1 MVEDESI
8 GEAENFAN
16 IELNK
21 ISEWATYNKIKF
33 NERKSK
39 VMLMTRRKRKERKEI
54 AIYLNNRQIPQVQT
68 LKYLGM
74 IFDRKLTFK
83 EHTNYVTN
91 KCMKLIFTLA
101 ISAKLNWGLNHKA
114 LKTICLGGILPL
126 LLYGA
131 PVWVKAMTL
140 KSYNGKII
148 RIQRITN
155 IKIAK
160 AFRTVLNEAL
170 CVLTELTPIAIK
182 TEEMAKLYQLT
193 IGSPIK
199 NVIVDNDMEVKH

>member
-1 MVEDESI
+1 MEKRITKGCPQGSCCGPGLWKIQYNPILNLRYTKRTKIIAFADDLVLMVEAESI

-21 ISEWATYNKIKF
+21 IEKWATENKIKF
-33 NERKSK
+33 NEKSK

-91 KCMKLIFTLA
+91 KCIKLILRW
-101 ISAKLNWGLNHKA
+101 LNQQN
-114 LKTICLGGILPL
+114 
-126 LLYGA
+126 
-131 PVWVKAMTL
+131 
-140 KSYNGKII
+140 
-148 RIQRITN
+148 
-155 IKIAK
+155 
-160 AFRTVLNEAL
+160 
-170 CVLTELTPIAIK
+170 
-182 TEEMAKLYQLT
+182 
-193 IGSPIK
+193 
-199 NVIVDNDMEVKH
+199 